1 MTPLSEFGG
10 KEGIP
15 VGAFTRWELPSFDPV
30 HSGGGAS
37 TDIPSPAFESASP
50 PLVLPTAAE
59 LELIHQQA
67 ELEGH
72 RNGYQIGYEVG
83 YAEGQNRVT
92 EVVAQLTAT
101 LDSLTKQLRETDHGV
116 VEDILE
122 LSLEV
127 ARQMVRQALQVRP
140 ELILPVIRE
149 ALQMLPHFNQ
159 AAHLTLNPTDAI
171 LVRESLG
178 EHLSHSG
185 WRILEDATLE
195 RGGCRLDTAHS
206 QIDASLAHRWQ
217 KVVATL
223 GLGFDWLE
231 GNGA

>member
-1 MTPLSEFGG
+1 MMPLSEFVG
-10 KEGIP
+10 KGGIP
-15 VGAFTRWELPSFDPV
+15 VDAFTRWELPSFDPV
-30 HSGGGAS
+30 HSGGSPS
-37 TDIPSPAFESASP
+37 THVLSPASESASSP
-50 PLVLPTAAE
+50 RVLPTAAE

-67 ELEGH
+67 EREGH

-83 YAEGQNRVT
+83 YAEGQGRVT

-101 LDSLTKQLRETDHGV
+101 LDSLTKQLREVDHKV

-159 AAHLTLNPTDAI
+159 TAHLTLNPADAS

-217 KVVATL
+217 NVVATL
-223 GLGFDWLE
+223 GMGFDWLE
-231 GNGA
+231 GNRP

>member
-1 MTPLSEFGG
+1 MTLLSEFEG
-10 KEGIP
+10 KGQMP
-15 VGAFTRWELPSFDPV
+15 VGAFTRWEFPSFDPV
-30 HSGGGAS
+30 HSKVS
-37 TDIPSPAFESASP
+37 PSSLSLSPVSESAPS

-59 LELIHQQA
+59 LEVIHQQA

-72 RNGYQIGYEVG
+72 RQGYQIGYDAG
-83 YAEGQNRVT
+83 YAEGRNKVT
-92 EVVAQLTAT
+92 EVVAQLAAT
-101 LDSLTKQLRETDHGV
+101 LDSLTKQLHEVDQKV
-116 VEDILE
+116 VEDLLA

-159 AAHLTLNPTDAI
+159 VAHLTLNPADAV
-171 LVRESLG
+171 LVRENLG

-185 WRILEDATLE
+185 WKILEDATLE

-206 QIDASLAHRWQ
+206 QIDASLTYRWQ
-217 KVVATL
+217 NVVATL
-223 GLGFDWLE
+223 GQEFDWLE
-231 GNGA
+231 GNGP